1 MDTDAL
7 LDVARKMRATRLK
20 EQYTPIVGSRPNDL
34 VQAASKIRNAR
45 QASMEPPKPLPVQRF
60 AHRPKAFVCKDLFG
74 IEISVKPS
82 VHSLEQFVR
91 RYGYVDR
98 YCNWDHNA
106 PNFRQIVEDKMRT
119 VFNSGKQRTN
129 ISYIDR
135 NSEYANNKHI
145 IAWGTDTM
153 NFIVDTHAMYIITA
167 ELCGEL
173 RRYN

>member
-7 LDVARKMRATRLK
+7 LDVARKMRASRLK
-20 EQYTPIVGSRPNDL
+20 EQYTPIVGSRTSDL
-34 VQAASKIRNAR
+34 VQASSKMRSQR
-45 QASMEPPKPLPVQRF
+45 QANMEPPKPLPVQRF
-60 AHRPKAFVCKDLFG
+60 AHMPKAFVCKDLFG

-82 VHSLEQFVR
+82 LHSLEQFVR
-91 RYGYVDR
+91 RYGYVDH
-98 YCNWDHNA
+98 YCNWNYDA
-106 PNFRQIVEDKMRT
+106 PNFRYIVEDKMRA

-129 ISYIDR
+129 MSYIDR

-153 NFIVDTHAMYIITA
+153 NFIVDTHAMYIITS